1 MSDYPDAE
9 DVEWMNAP
17 LGPPGRDERIEELRA
32 LGPEHLAAKKEQ
44 LANLARGV
52 ERTEGGMHDCPVAG
66 CGEPLHYM
74 QGIAMCEAD
83 HRFTHY
89 RAIGGLLPIGD
100 DHHASG
106 PMYVAQEQVVA
117 MLDIQARLWNALV
130 WYSNDKR
137 KFWNRLL
144 ELMETLALASHK
156 GPDGS
161 GQPNQMDTEYQR
173 LREALRQGT
182 P

>member
-1 MSDYPDAE
+1 VSDYPDAE
-9 DVEWMNAP
+9 DMEWMNAP
-17 LGPPGRDERIEELRA
+17 LGPPARDERVEELRA

-44 LANLARGV
+44 LANLALG
-52 ERTEGGMHDCPVAG
+52 EDRTEAIRKCPVFG
-66 CGEPLHYM
+66 CGEQMHYM
-74 QGIAMCEAD
+74 RGIAMCEAD
-83 HRFTHY
+83 HRFAHY
-89 RAIGGLLPIGD
+89 KAIGGLLPIGD
-100 DHHASG
+100 DHHPSG
-106 PMYVAQEQVVA
+106 PMYVAEEQVIS

-130 WYSNDKR
+130 WYTNDKR

-161 GQPNQMDTEYQR
+161 DRPNQMDTEYGR
-173 LREALRQGT
+173 LREALRRGT